1 MLNEKRKCQPI
12 QTGSIVMKATI
23 TKTEI
28 RKAINEK
35 EINTMYR
42 YANALNMNV
51 RDLVWGSK
59 VASRAKSDALWAI
72 EMSKNENKRWLESRN
87 SPQNDKLT
95 NLQLRL
101 GILAY
106 LKQQIGKPI
115 TNYTKVA
122 MKGFTHL
129 YFCSPIY
136 GHDDYNKWCTML
148 PLEGNEEFVEK
159 VISISNKRLK

>member
-1 MLNEKRKCQPI
+1 
-12 QTGSIVMKATI
+12 MKATI

-28 RKAINEK
+28 RRAINEK

-42 YANALNMNV
+42 YANALKMNV

-59 VASRAKSDALWAI
+59 VSSRAKSDALWAI
-72 EMSKNENKRWLESRN
+72 EMSKNVNKRWLESRN

-136 GHDDYNKWCTML
+136 GHEDYNKWCTML